1 MSYHDLSECT
11 LSDSERL
18 AEADKIVAMLDADK
32 IVAMLDADDE
42 VMRLSDKEYDFISKQ
57 RNSVYCSV
65 KQLFWLRDIKDRVL

>member
-18 AEADKIVAMLDADK
+18 AEAAKIVAMLDADS
-32 IVAMLDADDE
+32 V

>member
-11 LSDSERL
+11 LSDSERS
-18 AEADKIVAMLDADK
+18 AEADKIIAMLDADN
-32 IVAMLDADDE
+32 V
-42 VMRLSDKEYDFISKQ
+42 VMKLSDKEYDFISKQ